1 MERTCDFIRTLTQL
15 YRRLHWRQTRIFQF
29 SSAARGGKLAIS
41 ALPPFSPA
49 VSRIFQVSSAVRGG
63 KLALSALPPLSS
75 ADLRLYSDTHA
86 ALPTLALAANS
97 HFPAFL
103 RCERRKA
110 CNFSFTAVLT
120 GG

>member
-15 YRRLHWRQTRIFQF
+15 YRRLHGRQTRIFQLC
-29 SSAARGGKLAIS
+29 SAARGGKLAIS
-41 ALPPFSPA
+41 ALPPLSP
-49 VSRIFQVSSAVRGG
+49 
-63 KLALSALPPLSS
+63 